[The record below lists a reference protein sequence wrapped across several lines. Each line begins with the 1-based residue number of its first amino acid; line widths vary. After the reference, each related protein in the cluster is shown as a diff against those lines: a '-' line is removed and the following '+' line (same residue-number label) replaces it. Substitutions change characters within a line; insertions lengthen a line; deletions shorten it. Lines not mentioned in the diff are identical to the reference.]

1 MKAELNSEDKPMP
14 KGKTHKSAP
23 MFSVAELDLANDCAK
38 LLWHGISFETAKSC
52 VSDEALMSYFASPI
66 QQYLTKQK
74 SALSFDL
81 NHLHRLIIAAGLK
94 PMLRKQHELSYP
106 QFEQFLS
113 QHFTSFESEIKK
125 ASNST
130 DLWKVSSA
138 FMKHAGKSL
147 VDVNV
152 QTNAGYRVP
161 LATRILFFALP
172 TYPLANFS
180 NGLAKSLNLQS
191 RPEAAIHPFY
201 QIFHDCLVNN
211 NKQLRKYEMPQSLGV
226 LDDDIYLAVR
236 NSDWWHRR
244 VIDIALLLHF
254 NVTKPAAPLPTI
266 P

>member
-1 MKAELNSEDKPMP
+1 
-14 KGKTHKSAP
+14 
-23 MFSVAELDLANDCAK
+23 
-38 LLWHGISFETAKSC
+38 
-52 VSDEALMSYFASPI
+52 MSYFASPI
-66 QQYLTKQK
+66 QQYTTKQK
-74 SALSFDL
+74 SVLAFDL
-81 NHLHRLIIAAGLK
+81 NHLHRLFIAAGLK

-106 QFEQFLS
+106 QFEQFFS
-113 QHFTSFESEIKK
+113 QHFSYYENEIKK
-125 ASNST
+125 ASST
-130 DLWKVSSA
+130 ADLWKVSSS
-138 FMKHAGKSL
+138 FMKRVGKSL

-201 QIFHDCLVNN
+201 QIFQDCLIINS
-211 NKQLRKYEMPQSLGV
+211 KQLRKYEMPQSLEV

-236 NSDWWHRR
+236 NSDWWQRR

-254 NVTKPAAPLPTI
+254 NVTKTATPLPAI
-266 P
+266 PKCKIL

>member
-1 MKAELNSEDKPMP
+1 
-14 KGKTHKSAP
+14 
-23 MFSVAELDLANDCAK
+23 
-38 LLWHGISFETAKSC
+38 
-52 VSDEALMSYFASPI
+52 MSYFASPI
-66 QQYLTKQK
+66 QQYTTKQK
-74 SALSFDL
+74 SVLAFDL
-81 NHLHRLIIAAGLK
+81 NHLHRLFIAAGLK

-106 QFEQFLS
+106 QFEQFFS
-113 QHFTSFESEIKK
+113 QHFSYYENEIKK
-125 ASNST
+125 ASST
-130 DLWKVSSA
+130 ADLWKVSSA
-138 FMKHAGKSL
+138 FMKRVGKSL

-201 QIFHDCLVNN
+201 QIFQDCLIINS
-211 NKQLRKYEMPQSLGV
+211 KQLRKYEMPQSLEV

-236 NSDWWHRR
+236 NSDWWQRR

-254 NVTKPAAPLPTI
+254 NVTKTATPLPAI

>member
-1 MKAELNSEDKPMP
+1 MP
-14 KGKTHKSAP
+14 KEKAHKSAP
-23 MFSVAELDLANDCAK
+23 IFSVAELDLAHDCAK

-52 VSDEALMSYFASPI
+52 VSDEELMSYFASPI

-74 SALSFDL
+74 SFLSFDL

-94 PMLRKQHELSYP
+94 PMLRKKHELSYP
-106 QFEQFLS
+106 QFEKFLS
-113 QHFTSFESEIKK
+113 QNFNSYESEINK
-125 ASNST
+125 ASST
-130 DLWKVSSA
+130 SDLWKVSSA
-138 FMKHAGKSL
+138 FMKQVGKSL

-152 QTNAGYRVP
+152 QTNAGYRIP

-172 TYPLANFS
+172 THPLANFS

-201 QIFHDCLVNN
+201 QIFHDCLIIN
-211 NKQLRKYEMPQSLGV
+211 NKQLRKYGMPQSLGV
-226 LDDDIYLAVR
+226 LDDDIYSAVR

-254 NVTKPAAPLPTI
+254 NVTKVATPLPNI